1 LRCQLALFD
10 ARVSASPDARRQQQ
24 DDRSNMR
31 PRERAAQAYQAK
43 LEDIRTQVSSGAL
56 VIRQMTKA
64 EQKKWAKQRIAL
76 EATWS
81 PQQRARQE
89 TALKRRR
96 QRAKHN
102 AEITAEIAAE

>member
-1 LRCQLALFD
+1 MPVCIVG
-10 ARVSASPDARRQQQ
+10 ARVSASPDAQRQQQ
-24 DDRSNMR
+24 DDLFNMR
-31 PRERAAQAYQAK
+31 PRERAAEAHQAK
-43 LEDIRTQVSSGAL
+43 LEDIRTQVASGAL

-64 EQKKWAKQRIAL
+64 EQTKWAKQRVAL

-81 PQQRARQE
+81 PRERARQE

-102 AEITAEIAAE
+102 AEITAEITSE

>member
-1 LRCQLALFD
+1 MASFRHRC
-10 ARVSASPDARRQQQ
+10 RVSASPDAGRQQL
-24 DDRSNMR
+24 DDGSSMR
-31 PRERAAQAYQAK
+31 PRERAAVARQAQ

-64 EQKKWAKQRIAL
+64 EQKKWAKQRSAL

-81 PQQRARQE
+81 PQERARQE
-89 TALKRRR
+89 TALKRRH

-102 AEITAEIAAE
+102 AVITAEITAK